1 MFSLSLQACVST
13 FLLFPF
19 LCLCRVTCV
28 RLVEPESGV
37 LRIDGV
43 DVRAM
48 GLKDLR
54 THMGVIPQDPVLFKV
69 GYHKSLEE
77 RRARG
82 KAGGG
87 RRMKMC
93 L

>member
-1 MFSLSLQACVST
+1 VCG
-13 FLLFPF
+13 
-19 LCLCRVTCV
+19 V

-69 GYHKSLEE
+69 GQANPAL
-77 RRARG
+77 R
-82 KAGGG
+82 
-87 RRMKMC
+87 
-93 L
+93 